1 MAWADTMI
9 GISSRVGSCFLAVF
23 LSLLFPPL
31 SSASES
37 PHVPYESDGYL
48 SLRYQFRNA
57 KSSTQSWND
66 QDIFSELRLDI
77 TQPQPGY
84 FEFHFLG
91 IYRKDID
98 GDREPRTFYPT
109 EDIGDTGNHSAK
121 TYISEA
127 HLDVNNLLSG
137 VPQLRFGRQTG
148 TRDEPVFFDGI
159 AVDLAAWDRI
169 NLTLYGG
176 AAVHFSELYRE
187 QGDDFLAGAG
197 LDLQVS
203 RSTSLSIDYLG
214 ADDERMYPS
223 VTDAQDNML
232 SFKLWHRFSPGLRA
246 MAKYRYLNGDP
257 RDFSLRAVALY
268 APADI
273 EVNANY
279 FRQFTVQKELANEFS
294 VYYDI
299 IGQSNPY
306 ETYDVK
312 ARKLFGEHY
321 ALDLGY
327 YSRDLREKQNES
339 SFNRRYNRAYATVE
353 MLELLLPGLSL
364 SITGEAW
371 RSWERAYR
379 TWGGDLSYTF
389 PVNTKKATVSTGS
402 YFSLYKYDYYIERGE
417 RTKARTYFVNARYP
431 LRSDL
436 WVNAAYEFEKAIEDY
451 QIVKLGMRYDF

>member
-1 MAWADTMI
+1 MKQFDAWTRI
-9 GISSRVGSCFLAVF
+9 CLRTCV
-23 LSLLFPPL
+23 SLLTVIVLYPTP
-31 SSASES
+31 SSASDAPQPSFEL
-37 PHVPYESDGYL
+37 DGYL
-48 SLRYQFRNA
+48 SARYVFRNA

-66 QDIFSELRLDI
+66 QDIFGELRFDL
-77 TQPQPGY
+77 TMPRTNR

-91 IYRKDID
+91 TGRKDID
-98 GDREPRTFYPT
+98 GDREPRTFYPL
-109 EDIGDTGNHSAK
+109 EDIGDTGNHSTKA
-121 TYISEA
+121 YISEA

-137 VPQLRFGRQTG
+137 IPQIRLGRQAG

-159 AVDLAAWDRI
+159 ALDLAPFEWVKA
-169 NLTLYGG
+169 TLYGG
-176 AAVHFSELYRE
+176 AAVHLYELYRDT
-187 QGDDFLAGAG
+187 GDDLVAGAG
-197 LDLQVS
+197 IDLQLL

-214 ADDERMYPS
+214 AEDERTYPS
-223 VTDAQDNML
+223 TVDTQDNML

-246 MAKYRYLNGDP
+246 MAKYRYLDGDP
-257 RDFSLRAVALY
+257 RDFTLRAIALY

-299 IGQSNPY
+299 IGQTNPY

-327 YSRDLREKQNES
+327 YSRDLREKRYES
-339 SFNRRYNRAYATVE
+339 EFNRRYNRAYATVE

-364 SITGEAW
+364 SVTGEAW
-371 RSWERAYR
+371 KSWEHAYR

-389 PVNTKKATVSTGS
+389 MANTKKATVSTGS

-431 LRSDL
+431 LRPDL
-436 WVNAAYEFEKAIEDY
+436 WLNAAYEFEQAVEDY
-451 QIVKLGMRYDF
+451 QTVKLGMRYDF